1 MNNLTTRK
9 IVLGLLMALVLA
21 FSVQGT
27 ADAITSFTRGS
38 GDLQLYA
45 PGEDFTISFTA
56 SLHSRVVDT
65 PADDQGNPATYYYDD
80 QSIDITPSGTAQASI
95 KKIGSTNVTL
105 GTNALHTMSQMGEGA
120 ERLTSSRISVT
131 LRAAQAG
138 IVTIT
143 ISDERTG
150 YPTTDAPP
158 DVPDLVF
165 TVYIALA
172 HNDTS
177 TIDGP
182 TPNVDFSIGEEQID
196 DDFTYGATP
205 TANIRVNYTV
215 SGSGSL
221 LLKTDNNQRSGG
233 KNLTTSS
240 EAPVYLNMGGSTN
253 KVTASIV
260 GQRADLAETVTYIYG
275 SATLTKES
283 GDMQRGAVSSRLSN
297 PSLLK

>member
-1 MNNLTTRK
+1 
-9 IVLGLLMALVLA
+9 MAAATPLVW
-21 FSVQGT
+21 
-27 ADAITSFTRGS
+27 
-38 GDLQLYA
+38 
-45 PGEDFTISFTA
+45 
-56 SLHSRVVDT
+56 
-65 PADDQGNPATYYYDD
+65 
-80 QSIDITPSGTAQASI
+80 
-95 KKIGSTNVTL
+95 
-105 GTNALHTMSQMGEGA
+105 
-120 ERLTSSRISVT
+120 
-131 LRAAQAG
+131 
-138 IVTIT
+138 
-143 ISDERTG
+143 
-150 YPTTDAPP
+150 
-158 DVPDLVF
+158 

-260 GQRADLAETVTYIYG
+260 GQRADLDETVTYIYG

-297 PSLLK
+297 PLVVK